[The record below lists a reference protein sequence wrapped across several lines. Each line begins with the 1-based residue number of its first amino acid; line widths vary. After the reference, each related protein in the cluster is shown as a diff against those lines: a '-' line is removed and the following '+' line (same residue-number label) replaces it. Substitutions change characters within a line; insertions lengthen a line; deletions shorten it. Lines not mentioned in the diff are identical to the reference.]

1 MYKKIIQTEI
11 DSLKVDQRITYYNLK
26 DHNNY
31 LVFKNK
37 KKGITATL
45 VHHIADAG
53 VLIMRMKCYMPNSN
67 VAADLARRFRDFDY
81 SSINCEGI
89 TCESPIIQSLK
100 DRFSFRFVR
109 YPHMRCNKKKA
120 LEIEKQIALLAA

>member
-37 KKGITATL
+37 KKR
-45 VHHIADAG
+45 HH
-53 VLIMRMKCYMPNSN
+53 SN
-67 VAADLARRFRDFDY
+67 TCSSYRGCRCSHYENEMLYAKFKRCSRLGAQIPRF
-81 SSINCEGI
+81 
-89 TCESPIIQSLK
+89 
-100 DRFSFRFVR
+100 
-109 YPHMRCNKKKA
+109 
-120 LEIEKQIALLAA
+120 